1 MLSPQE
7 RLAECM
13 AEAARLR
20 RIIESKSC
28 AEGHTWKSIG
38 GCNAS
43 CSDNCSCSIPVNECE
58 VCGDCDYGD
67 NEDARDVIAA
77 CDIRRDETARKEGG
91 EEAYPATFKC
101 APHEEEK

>member
-1 MLSPQE
+1 MLSHQE
-7 RLAECM
+7 RLTECE

-43 CSDNCSCSIPVNECE
+43 CSDNCACSIPVNECE
-58 VCGDCDYGD
+58 ACGDCDYGD
-67 NEDARDVIAA
+67 NDEAETIVAR
-77 CDIRRDETARKEGG
+77 CKERRNET
-91 EEAYPATFKC
+91 
-101 APHEEEK
+101 HD